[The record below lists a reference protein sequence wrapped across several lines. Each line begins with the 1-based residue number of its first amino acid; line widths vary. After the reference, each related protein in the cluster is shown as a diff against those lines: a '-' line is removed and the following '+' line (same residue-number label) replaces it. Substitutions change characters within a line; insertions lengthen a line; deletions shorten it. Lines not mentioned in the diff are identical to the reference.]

1 MSWRW
6 PDPDK
11 EIPAP
16 DTNTNAQVMAWMM
29 DNYSMSEGGTV
40 IGVVTGKP
48 LSLGG
53 LLRRPDATSRR

>member
-6 PDPDK
+6 P
-11 EIPAP
+11 AP
-16 DTNTNAQVMAWMM
+16 DMNTNAQVMAWMM
-29 DNYSMSEGGTV
+29 DTYSMGEGGTV